1 MAYSFYCSQLPCI
14 FNGVGGFAKM
24 VTEPQG
30 EKGEGVGKLL
40 FDPEVGELASLIRPV
55 LEYNVVHVQGIKT

>member
-1 MAYSFYCSQLPCI
+1 
-14 FNGVGGFAKM
+14 M